1 MNKINNIN
9 KYFSLKKWNEPANTT
24 EKQGYSANLK
34 NMQTVKIVS
43 SSISE

>member
-24 EKQGYSANLK
+24 EKQGYSANL
-34 NMQTVKIVS
+34 QTVKIVS
-43 SSISE
+43 LSI